1 MRSFIEKIQ
10 ASFPLLMAWL
20 YKKKRLTPD
29 MLAEPEA
36 ADFIEK
42 MTAGFNAAVDK
53 SIRIQPLDD
62 ISRRRLQESNYIFS
76 GIKTFHELNEAF
88 PSMLDKEGNVKPFE
102 HFLNDVQSINN
113 TYNGS
118 YLRTEY
124 NFARNAS
131 LMAAKWKEF
140 EADGDRYHLQYRTAG
155 DERVRASHRRLNN
168 ITLPITSRFWDD
180 YLPPNGY
187 GCRCTVVQVRKGK
200 YPLSDE
206 REALN
211 LASQATAGKHQEMMK
226 FNPGKEMTTFPAYNA
241 YTRSKCKSCK
251 NRPGNIS
258 LAADI
263 PSNELC
269 AACKVVREE
278 QQNKNRKLEQQRIE
292 QNKALYDKLSKDKR
306 YKNVEFNNAN
316 GALKATHVGHN
327 EGRDQGFKLEK
338 KLIDSLYEH
347 GHSVI
352 LLDEQKK
359 GKDGQTLSSL
369 DMALDGVTM
378 DIRSITK
385 DKPHYG
391 SAINSKNKQL
401 FKYNS
406 RTDVHQKAE
415 TICLYFDDPSM
426 FEPGKIKKG
435 YEYMK
440 AREANCKFIA

>member
-1 MRSFIEKIQ
+1 MRDFIKQMQ

-20 YKKKRLTPD
+20 YKKKKLTPE
-29 MLAEPEA
+29 LLREPEA

-88 PSMLDKEGNVKPFE
+88 PSMLDKEGNIKPFE
-102 HFLNDVQSINN
+102 TFLNDVQSINN

-241 YTRSKCKSCK
+241 YTRSKCKNCK

-269 AACKVVREE
+269 AACQVLKDELRNRRNKRVT
-278 QQNKNRKLEQQRIE
+278 QQEFNALKKKALQWADKNLDNVNLQNSAGTQAKRTYVNSSDRHKIGVGKTFFTEMMHKNKN
-292 QNKALYDKLSKDKR
+292 NKELPDV
-306 YKNVEFNNAN
+306 VEA
-316 GALKATHVGHN
+316 ATH
-327 EGRDQGFKLEK
+327 FKEW
-338 KLIDSLYEH
+338 IP
-347 GHSVI
+347 
-352 LLDEQKK
+352 
-359 GKDGQTLSSL
+359 
-369 DMALDGVTM
+369 A
-378 DIRSITK
+378 
-385 DKPHYG
+385 
-391 SAINSKNKQL
+391 AA
-401 FKYNS
+401 
-406 RTDVHQKAE
+406 HQKIE
-415 TICLYFDDPSM
+415 DGYDHDFKFSVYTVEWNGRTIEFKC
-426 FEPGKIKKG
+426 KITDGELIYNMRFLK
-435 YEYMK
+435 
-440 AREANCKFIA
+440 

>member
-1 MRSFIEKIQ
+1 MQ
-10 ASFPLLMAWL
+10 AAFPLLMAWL
-20 YKKKRLTPD
+20 HKKKKLTPE
-29 MLAEPEA
+29 MLADPEA
-36 ADFIEK
+36 AQFIEQ
-42 MTAGFNAAVDK
+42 MTAGFNAAVDY
-53 SIRIQPLDD
+53 SIKERPLDD

-88 PSMLDKEGNVKPFE
+88 PSLLDEEGKPKPFKR
-102 HFLNDVQSINN
+102 FLKDVQKINN

-140 EADGDRYHLQYRTAG
+140 EADGDRYNLQYRTAG
-155 DERVRASHRRLNN
+155 DERVRASHQRLDK

-241 YTRSKCKSCK
+241 YTRSKCKNCK

-263 PSNELC
+263 PDNELC
-269 AACKVVREE
+269 KACRLLKEE
-278 QQNKNRKLEQQRIE
+278 LKTRRKKQVTQKEFNELKKKALQWADKNLETIKLTNSAGVQAKRTYIDSSDGHKIGVGKTFFTEMMHKNKNNKELPDVVEAATLFKEWIPNAVCKPDLEP
-292 QNKALYDKLSKDKR
+292 
-306 YKNVEFNNAN
+306 
-316 GALKATHVGHN
+316 
-327 EGRDQGFKLEK
+327 GRDHDFKFSVYTVEWNGRNIEFK
-338 KLIDSLYEH
+338 CKITDGELI
-347 GHSVI
+347 
-352 LLDEQKK
+352 
-359 GKDGQTLSSL
+359 
-369 DMALDGVTM
+369 
-378 DIRSITK
+378 
-385 DKPHYG
+385 
-391 SAINSKNKQL
+391 
-401 FKYNS
+401 YNM
-406 RTDVHQKAE
+406 R
-415 TICLYFDDPSM
+415 F
-426 FEPGKIKKG
+426 IK
-435 YEYMK
+435 
-440 AREANCKFIA
+440 